1 MGEHGP
7 LPGPSVRR
15 RNARTRS
22 DSTVPVAAPLLPRT
36 LKGEAR
42 AEWQRV
48 VPVLLRAGVLST
60 VDRAVLIRYCTV
72 WADWVEL
79 DGLLQA
85 SGKLVQGQRGNL
97 VRSPLWIMRQG
108 AADTA
113 LELARQLLLTPNAR
127 LRAGITLEPKPNEI
141 TDPKIS
147 AFERYS
153 RSQAN
158 E

>member
-1 MGEHGP
+1 
-7 LPGPSVRR
+7 VRR

-22 DSTVPVAAPLLPRT
+22 DNTVPVAAPPLPRT

-108 AADTA
+108 AADTV

-127 LRAGITLEPKPNEI
+127 LRAGITLEPKPTEI

-153 RSQAN
+153 RSQAS

>member
-1 MGEHGP
+1 
-7 LPGPSVRR
+7 VRR

-22 DSTVPVAAPLLPRT
+22 DNTVPVAAPPLPRT

-108 AADTA
+108 AADTV

-127 LRAGITLEPKPNEI
+127 LRAGITLERPAEPV
-141 TDPKIS
+141 DDAKIS
-147 AFERYS
+147 SFERYS
-153 RSQAN
+153 RSQAS